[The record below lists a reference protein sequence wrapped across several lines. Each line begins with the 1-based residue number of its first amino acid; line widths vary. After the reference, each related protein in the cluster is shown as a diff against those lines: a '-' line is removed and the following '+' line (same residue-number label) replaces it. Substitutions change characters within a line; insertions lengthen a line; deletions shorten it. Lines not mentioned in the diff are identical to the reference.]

1 MDNDISL
8 IEEAIRLEI
17 EADERY
23 RAYQQKSKD
32 PFIVAFIEGVRRN
45 EENHRA
51 SLEAILRRIRE
62 L

>member
-23 RAYQQKSKD
+23 SAYQQRSKD
-32 PFIVAFIEGVRRN
+32 PFIVAYIDGIRRN
-45 EENHRA
+45 EQNHRA
-51 SLEAILRRIRE
+51 SLEAVLRRIRE
-62 L
+62 S